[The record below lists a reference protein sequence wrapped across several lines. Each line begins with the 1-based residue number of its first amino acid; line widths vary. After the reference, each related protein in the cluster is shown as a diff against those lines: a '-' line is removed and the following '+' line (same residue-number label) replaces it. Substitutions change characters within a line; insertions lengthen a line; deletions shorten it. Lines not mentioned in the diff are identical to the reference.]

1 MRSAYQNYEVF
12 SSIIGDAEKKL
23 YNDRNDLILKI
34 IYDTPDYS
42 KASVQELQSYSNQ
55 VGDILFNTYFIDIL
69 SPTCLPR

>member
-12 SSIIGDAEKKL
+12 SSIIGDAEEKL

-34 IYDTPDYS
+34 IYGTPDYS

-69 SPTCLPR
+69 